1 MVPQDGRMTTMTEHQ
16 IERPDGRTVAVRVQ
30 GPEDGPV
37 VVLCQPAPG
46 SRVLDPDPGATTAAG
61 VRLVSLD
68 RPGYGRS
75 TPVPGGAV
83 PSIPGAADDVAAAL
97 EHLGIGRAAVAGW
110 SAGGRIA
117 LALAARRPELVSAVA
132 VAATP
137 APQEDVPWIPPEHLA
152 LLDSLRGDPGAATG
166 VLTGV
171 FAEMA
176 AMPPEEAAALVSGGP
191 ADEAVLAADPG
202 LRDRL
207 AAMLAEAMAQG
218 AVGMAAD
225 IVSYTI
231 VDWGFD
237 PAAVAAPTTL
247 VYGDADAV
255 AGPAH
260 GEWYASR
267 VPGADLRVVAGAGH
281 LVGITAWGEV
291 LTALG

>member
-1 MVPQDGRMTTMTEHQ
+1 MTTITEHQ
-16 IERPDGRTVAVRVQ
+16 IERPDGRSVAVRAQ

-37 VVLCQPAPG
+37 VVLCHPAPG
-46 SRVLDPDPGATTAAG
+46 SRTLDPDPAATAAAG

-68 RPGYGRS
+68 RPGYGGS
-75 TPVPGGAV
+75 TPVPDGAV

-97 EHLGIGRAAVAGW
+97 DHLGVGRAAVAGW

-117 LALAARRPELVSAVA
+117 LGLAARRPEMVRSVA
-132 VAATP
+132 VVATP
-137 APQEDVPWIPPEHLA
+137 APQDEVPWIPPEHLA
-152 LLDSLRGDPGAATG
+152 LLDPLREDLAGATA

-176 AMPPEEAAALVSGGP
+176 AMPPEAAAALISGGP
-191 ADEAVLAADPG
+191 TDEAVLAADPG
-202 LRDRL
+202 VRDRL
-207 AAMLAEAMAQG
+207 AAMLGEALAQG

-237 PAAVAAPTTL
+237 PAVVAAPTTL
-247 VYGDADAV
+247 VYGEADGV

-260 GEWYASR
+260 GEWYAGR

-281 LVGITAWGEV
+281 LVGVTAWGEV
-291 LTALG
+291 LAALG

>member
-1 MVPQDGRMTTMTEHQ
+1 MTTITEHQ
-16 IERPDGRTVAVRVQ
+16 IQRPDGRTVAVRAQ
-30 GPEDGPV
+30 GPDDGPV
-37 VVLCQPAPG
+37 VVLCHPAPG
-46 SRVLDPDPGATTAAG
+46 SRMLDPDPAATAAAG
-61 VRLVSLD
+61 VRLVSVD
-68 RPGYGRS
+68 RPGYGGS
-75 TPVPGGAV
+75 TPVPDGAV
-83 PSIPGAADDVAAAL
+83 PSIPGAADDVGAAL
-97 EHLGIGRAAVAGW
+97 DHLGVGRAAVAGW

-117 LALAARRPELVSAVA
+117 LALAARRPELVRSVA
-132 VAATP
+132 VVATP
-137 APQEDVPWIPPEHLA
+137 APQDDVPWIPPEHLA
-152 LLDSLRGDPGAATG
+152 LLDPLREDPAGATA

-176 AMPPEEAAALVSGGP
+176 AMPPEAAAALVSGGP

-202 LRDRL
+202 VRDRL
-207 AAMLAEAMAQG
+207 AAMLGEALAQG

-260 GEWYASR
+260 GEWYAGR
-267 VPGADLRVVAGAGH
+267 VPGADLRVVGGAGH
-281 LVGITAWGEV
+281 LVGVTAWREV
-291 LTALG
+291 LAALG

>member
-1 MVPQDGRMTTMTEHQ
+1 MTTMTEHQ
-16 IERPDGRTVAVRVQ
+16 IERPDGRTVTVRAQ

-37 VVLCQPAPG
+37 VVLCHPAPG
-46 SRVLDPDPGATTAAG
+46 SRQLDPDPAATAAAG

-75 TPVPGGAV
+75 TPVPDGAV
-83 PSIPGAADDVAAAL
+83 PGIPGAADDVAAAL
-97 EHLGIGRAAVAGW
+97 DHLGVARAAVAGW
-110 SAGGRIA
+110 SAGGRIG
-117 LALAARRPELVSAVA
+117 LALAARRPELVGAVA
-132 VAATP
+132 VVATP

-152 LLDSLRGDPGAATG
+152 LLDGLREDPAGATG

-176 AMPPEEAAALVSGGP
+176 AMPPEAAASLVSAGP

-202 LRDRL
+202 VRDRL
-207 AAMLAEAMAQG
+207 AAMLGEALAQG

-237 PAAVAAPTTL
+237 PAAVVAPTTL

-260 GEWYASR
+260 GEWYAGR

-281 LVGITAWGEV
+281 LVGVTAWGEV
-291 LTALG
+291 LAALG